1 MAAGTPVVATDIPGT
16 RELIQHGVNGWLAP
30 TRDAQALAG
39 LVLDVLTNP
48 NKANAFRRSSQAR
61 IENEFTRTRML
72 EMIQNLY
79 KEVTVGMTCDRA

>member
-1 MAAGTPVVATDIPGT
+1 MAAGVPVVATNILGT

-30 TRDAQALAG
+30 ARDTESLAG
-39 LVLDVLTNP
+39 LVLDLLTNP
-48 NKANAFRRSSQAR
+48 GKADAFRQASQAR